1 MNKTNFEHYINNFS
15 NFPFEVCVENEDPNY
30 GSAVIRVYDG
40 EDVVF
45 TSRFYEDFNSYDL
58 AGVIEEVLLW
68 CWTPR
73 KDKLST
79 EELQLLQLLWQQGYR
94 FVGKTWMR
102 NGWEEDGRCYDQ
114 IKVATDDPETI
125 PGDSFAAYS
134 LEAFNDA
141 FPSMEYGWHSI
152 ASLLGKEVM

>member
-1 MNKTNFEHYINNFS
+1 MTKTNFEHYINNFS

-30 GSAVIRVYDG
+30 GSAVIRVYDD

-73 KDKLST
+73 KMSDNERQTL
-79 EELQLLQLLWQQGYR
+79 EFLWQQGWR
-94 FVGKTWMR
+94 FIRKGQ
-102 NGWEEDGRCYDQ
+102 EICYDDYGEPYGEPWDTLNVW
-114 IKVATDDPETI
+114 KEENTT
-125 PGDSFAAYS
+125 
-134 LEAFNDA
+134 EASVDA
-141 FPSMEYGWHSI
+141 FLDIFSEMEYNETYSI